1 MPINTALFRPVNIA
15 LITVMVFVAVYLAR
29 WIKGQ
34 VGPCE
39 TCAAE

>member
-15 LITVMVFVAVYLAR
+15 IVAVMVIFAVYLAR
-29 WIKGQ
+29 WVKGHI
-34 VGPCE
+34 GPCE